1 MNLRLGRHVG
11 LASAAV
17 GRDSAAAGLRRRRAA
32 GAQTAECATRLAAG
46 QGGAENLRQ
55 RRDAAESTMRSAGAG
70 EEGADGGAEGEPFG
84 VALEAAPEVAAF
96 GGLEG
101 GVAFAGESGGAGL
114 LVLEIGLGGGE
125 L

>member
-1 MNLRLGRHVG
+1 M
-11 LASAAV
+11 
-17 GRDSAAAGLRRRRAA
+17 RRRARETANVRRGLQRASPDWA
-32 GAQTAECATRLAAG
+32 GRQRSAIAATRLS
-46 QGGAENLRQ
+46 L
-55 RRDAAESTMRSAGAG
+55 RSARAD

-84 VALEAAPEVAAF
+84 VALEAAPEAAAF

-101 GVAFAGESGGAGL
+101 GVAFVGESGGAGL